1 MAFGSGAVKDLN
13 KLDGRQYSPGPGFYN
28 QIKNKSSFAREY
40 MKSDQDKDSYYLIQ
54 NGTLLRKLQQFSANR
69 QIDQRPNITGLT
81 QDVPGPGQYS
91 PRQYQLTA
99 DTALNSNRTLDAK
112 KFISEQVTPAPLGTM
127 RSFQDSFTKDSID
140 AKNITKTSNLL
151 KDLIQ
156 SRVEMQNKKIL
167 GKNPPPKLPLNRPKA
182 VASIP
187 SNTVAPPEDKTM
199 TMTSF

>member
-1 MAFGSGAVKDLN
+1 
-13 KLDGRQYSPGPGFYN
+13 
-28 QIKNKSSFAREY
+28 

-91 PRQYQLTA
+91 PRQHQLTA
-99 DTALNSNRTLDAK
+99 DTALNSNRTLEAK
-112 KFISEQVTPAPLGTM
+112 RFISEQVTPAPLGTM
-127 RSFQDSFTKDSID
+127 RSFQDSFTKDSINP
-140 AKNITKTSNLL
+140 KNVTKTSSLL

-167 GKNPPPKLPLNRPKA
+167 GKNPPPKLPLNRPK
-182 VASIP
+182 VVPSIP